1 MRLKLC
7 LIASKLWIV
16 LPLLGTFCALPS
28 AAQNGKLAAEE
39 RAKIDAAA
47 AHFLETSKVPG
58 VAVAVVEDGEFA
70 WAAGYGS
77 ADLENAAP
85 VTPDTLFR
93 LASVSKTVSAVAA
106 MELWEQGKLDL
117 DAPIQKYCPAFP
129 DKGALITTRELLGHL
144 GGIRHY
150 KEGAAG
156 LPEVN
161 NTIHFG
167 DPIAGGIGFFKDDP
181 LVAAPGRRYRYSTQG
196 YTLVGCAMEG
206 ASGQV
211 YADIV
216 KQNVLLKADMRETF
230 VDDRFAVIPH
240 RTRFYSKDAAGKV
253 INAEFLDSSY
263 KIPGGGWISSASD
276 MARFEAALMDGR
288 LVRPAKFTLM
298 GTPQKPSDG
307 SEDTYGMGLGVGK
320 VDGFTTVSHSGGQ
333 QGTSTMIL
341 MVPAK
346 KLGVV
351 VLANMD
357 GVGAGELAKEIA
369 GLLLAAQ

>member
-1 MRLKLC
+1 
-7 LIASKLWIV
+7 
-16 LPLLGTFCALPS
+16 
-28 AAQNGKLAAEE
+28 
-39 RAKIDAAA
+39 
-47 AHFLETSKVPG
+47 
-58 VAVAVVEDGEFA
+58 
-70 WAAGYGS
+70 
-77 ADLENAAP
+77 
-85 VTPDTLFR
+85 
-93 LASVSKTVSAVAA
+93 
-106 MELWEQGKLDL
+106 
-117 DAPIQKYCPAFP
+117 
-129 DKGALITTRELLGHL
+129 
-144 GGIRHY
+144 
-150 KEGAAG
+150 
-156 LPEVN
+156 
-161 NTIHFG
+161 
-167 DPIAGGIGFFKDDP
+167 
-181 LVAAPGRRYRYSTQG
+181 
-196 YTLVGCAMEG
+196 
-206 ASGQV
+206 
-211 YADIV
+211 
-216 KQNVLLKADMRETF
+216 
-230 VDDRFAVIPH
+230 
-240 RTRFYSKDAAGKV
+240 V